1 MRLTCYV
8 RVPVAEAPTRGSA
21 PLSPLQSVADV
32 GIRLASA
39 SHDAPETDGESFA
52 IPWRDRVQV
61 FLGGDDQ
68 PIASGTL
75 GQVIASL
82 SHDYPERYELYVLYF
97 PDRDKRPHRFFG
109 ADIRMLITEFK
120 RTQVAR
126 DWESGQL
133 LR

>member
-8 RVPVAEAPTRGSA
+8 RVPDADAPTRGA
-21 PLSPLQSVADV
+21 PAFSPLQNISDI
-32 GIRLASA
+32 GICPASA
-39 SHDAPETDGESFA
+39 SQDAEADCESFS

-61 FLGGDDQ
+61 FLGGDEE

-75 GQVIASL
+75 GRVIASL

-109 ADIRMLITEFK
+109 ADIRMLITEFA

>member
-8 RVPVAEAPTRGSA
+8 RVPDPEAPTRGS
-21 PLSPLQSVADV
+21 PSFSPLQSIADF
-32 GIRLASA
+32 GIRRASA
-39 SHDAPETDGESFA
+39 TDGAPEADGENFS

-61 FLGGDDQ
+61 FLGGDEE

-75 GQVIASL
+75 GRVIASL

-109 ADIRMLITEFK
+109 ADIRMLITEFA